1 MKTTKLTT
9 NATKSGNIGVSN
21 YLKISTMMKKAV
33 MAISALMLIAT
44 STRAQDEKFKALFMY
59 NFTKYIEW
67 PQIKQTGDFV
77 IGVLGNSAI
86 VDELNAIAER
96 KTVGS
101 QNIKVKQ
108 VSTNDELT
116 KLHILFVPESQSG
129 QVDALADKI
138 KGKGVVLIT
147 DKPGFAKTKSGINY
161 INEGGKQKFEV
172 SNKHLSEEGVKVSA
186 QLLTLGNPV
195 D

>member
-1 MKTTKLTT
+1 MMRKTVL
-9 NATKSGNIGVSN
+9 
-21 YLKISTMMKKAV
+21 
-33 MAISALMLIAT
+33 AIFALLLIAT

-67 PQIKQTGDFV
+67 PQAKQSGDFV
-77 IGVLGNSAI
+77 IGVLGSSAI
-86 VDELNAIAER
+86 IDELNAIAER

-101 QNIKVKQ
+101 QSIKVKQ
-108 VSTNDELT
+108 VSTSDDLT
-116 KLHILFVPESQSG
+116 KMHILFVPENQSG
-129 QVDALADKI
+129 HVDAIIEKVN
-138 KGKGVVLIT
+138 GKGVVLIT
-147 DKPGFAKTKSGINY
+147 DKPGLAKAKSGINY

-186 QLLTLGNPV
+186 QLLTLGTPV